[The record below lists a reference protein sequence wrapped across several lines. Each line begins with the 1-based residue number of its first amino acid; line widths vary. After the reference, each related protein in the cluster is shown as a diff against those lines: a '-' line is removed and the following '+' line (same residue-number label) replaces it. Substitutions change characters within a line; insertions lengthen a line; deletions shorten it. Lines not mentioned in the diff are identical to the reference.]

1 MKDLLKLFLP
11 NTLQYFCPG
20 RFALLSLSSL
30 ATNDVDDLHPEKEC
44 NNGQASDL
52 RKVIRFQCDKRWEL
66 TTLSQV
72 ALSTTGGQQK
82 S

>member
-1 MKDLLKLFLP
+1 MKEVIKLFSP
-11 NTLQYFCPG
+11 NTLKYFCPG
-20 RFALLSLSSL
+20 LLALLSLSSL
-30 ATNDVDDLHPEKEC
+30 SPNVIDDLHPEKE
-44 NNGQASDL
+44 GDDGESSDL
-52 RKVIRFQCDKRWEL
+52 KELTMKKERGKQVL